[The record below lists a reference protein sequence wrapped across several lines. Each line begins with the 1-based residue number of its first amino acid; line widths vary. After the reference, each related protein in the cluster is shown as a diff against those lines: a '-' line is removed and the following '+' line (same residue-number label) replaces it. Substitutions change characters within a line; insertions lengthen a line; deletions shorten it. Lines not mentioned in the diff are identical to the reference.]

1 MEYSRKFAKQVLEF
15 KELWDKTN
23 QAIIADSV
31 EHFLYKKYVTCWSN
45 KSRIKKIVEITGSKQ
60 ETVRSWLNKS
70 RENVKFPLLK
80 LCELSVALGVDVG
93 EFFEPYKIII
103 EDEQSEIEN
112 S

>member
-1 MEYSRKFAKQVLEF
+1 MEYSQNFAKQVLEF

-31 EHFLYKKYVTCWSN
+31 EYFLFKKYIICDTST
-45 KSRIKKIVEITGSKQ
+45 SRIKKIVEITGSKQ

>member
-1 MEYSRKFAKQVLEF
+1 MEYSKKFAKQVLEF

-23 QAIIADSV
+23 QAIISDSV
-31 EHFLYKKYVTCWSN
+31 EYFLFKKYIICDTS

-80 LCELSVALGVDVG
+80 LCELSVALGVDVS
-93 EFFEPYKIII
+93 EFFEPYRIII